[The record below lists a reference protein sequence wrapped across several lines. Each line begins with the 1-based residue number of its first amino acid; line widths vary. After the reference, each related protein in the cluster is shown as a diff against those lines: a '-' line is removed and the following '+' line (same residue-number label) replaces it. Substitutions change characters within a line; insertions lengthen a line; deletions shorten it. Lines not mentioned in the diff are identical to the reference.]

1 MFDDEFNLKIIHF
14 PEANILQ
21 DKYEKNK
28 DLFSLGQN
36 IAKILSSKKF
46 STINY
51 SKKYNKYIIYGSD
64 KEKKLCMEES
74 KFWKTLKALY
84 NINISKKF
92 LNFFHF
98 LIDSKKSKKII
109 NINDLLKNE

>member
-1 MFDDEFNLKIIHF
+1 
-14 PEANILQ
+14 
-21 DKYEKNK
+21 
-28 DLFSLGQN
+28 
-36 IAKILSSKKF
+36 
-46 STINY
+46 
-51 SKKYNKYIIYGSD
+51 
-64 KEKKLCMEES
+64 MEES
-74 KFWKTLKALY
+74 KFWKTLKVLY

>member
-36 IAKILSSKKF
+36 LVKILSTKKF
-46 STINY
+46 CSINY
-51 SKKYNKYIIYGSD
+51 SKKI
-64 KEKKLCMEES
+64 
-74 KFWKTLKALY
+74 
-84 NINISKKF
+84 
-92 LNFFHF
+92 
-98 LIDSKKSKKII
+98 
-109 NINDLLKNE
+109 